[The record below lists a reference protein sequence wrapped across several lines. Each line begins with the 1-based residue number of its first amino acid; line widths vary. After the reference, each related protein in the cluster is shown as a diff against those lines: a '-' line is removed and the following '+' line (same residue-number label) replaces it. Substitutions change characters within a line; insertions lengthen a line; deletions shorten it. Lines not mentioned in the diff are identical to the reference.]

1 MLLIYSVGINLVS
14 EILKYNGKNRL
25 QDDEVISFIEQK
37 KAFSEYNRQ
46 SFNRDEFAGQTDRDE
61 FW

>member
-1 MLLIYSVGINLVS
+1 MLLIYSVGINLVT
-14 EILKYNGKNRL
+14 EILKYSGKNRL
-25 QDDEVISFIEQK
+25 QSDEVISFIEQK